1 MFDTWL
7 KRIVL
12 VMAGVLLAAVFTV
25 VIVAALTPLKSK
37 SSDIFKKV
45 GDECSKSIDSSDIFK
60 KVGDEIDRRQRN

>member
-12 VMAGVLLAAVFTV
+12 VMAGVLLAAVFAV

-45 GDECSKSIDSSDIFK
+45 GDECSPRTSS
-60 KVGDEIDRRQRN
+60 RRWATRLTGGPSDAEK